1 LSIKT
6 PSVRV
11 PVKNLSGGNQQKVVV
26 AKYLLKRPKLAI
38 FVEPTRGIDVGAK
51 VEIYKLI
58 NTLVQEGT
66 GVIFISSE
74 LPEVVNLCDRV
85 AVMHRGSMTALLER
99 DEISQENIM
108 KAAVGC

>member
-1 LSIKT
+1 
-6 PSVRV
+6 
-11 PVKNLSGGNQQKVVV
+11 
-26 AKYLLKRPKLAI
+26 
-38 FVEPTRGIDVGAK
+38 
-51 VEIYKLI
+51 
-58 NTLVQEGT
+58 LVQEGT